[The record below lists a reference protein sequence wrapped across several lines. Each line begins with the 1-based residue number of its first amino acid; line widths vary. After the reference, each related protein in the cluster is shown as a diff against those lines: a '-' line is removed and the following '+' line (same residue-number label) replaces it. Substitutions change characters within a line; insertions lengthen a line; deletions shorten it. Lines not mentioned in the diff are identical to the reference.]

1 MSEPGD
7 IYVADLSDEQRHRV
21 MVASTSR
28 FSQLSARVLVVPEIV
43 SPPDEVSFPWRIETD
58 DGVFAVDLMLTVP
71 SERLLEHVGR
81 TNAAATSRMRRAI
94 RQIS

>member
-7 IYVADLSDEQRHRV
+7 IYVADLSDERRHRV

-28 FSQLSARVLVVPEIV
+28 FSQLSGRVLVVPEIV
-43 SPPDEVSFPWRIETD
+43 SPPDEVPFPWRIETD
-58 DGVFAVDLMLTVP
+58 EGVFAVDLMLTVA
-71 SERLLEHVGR
+71 SERLLEHTGR
-81 TNAAATSRMRRAI
+81 VNAAAASRMRRAI

>member
-28 FSQLSARVLVVPEIV
+28 FSQLSGRVLVVPEIV